1 MKELTQWITSEQKT
15 SEANGSQPLQ
25 ARPDE
30 RKREQRLDP
39 LSSVLQ
45 IDGSVKTET
54 INGSK
59 SQFRFRAIDPMPLDA
74 CFNS

>member
-1 MKELTQWITSEQKT
+1 MKELTQWILSEQKT

-30 RKREQRLDP
+30 RKLEQRLDP
-39 LSSVLQ
+39 LSSALK
-45 IDGSVKTET
+45 IDGSVKTGT
-54 INGSK
+54 INGSN
-59 SQFRFRAIDPMPLDA
+59 SQFRFRAIDPMPLNP